1 MNNQN
6 YINHYVEILTGTMT
20 DAAIKNIS
28 LQANAKI
35 SEEVINDLQ
44 AKSKELHQ
52 QIENLNSEISKILT
66 VKQEQE
72 NKITELNNIKNEYEN
87 VKQQVTHVD
96 TFRNELIKERELHQ
110 QTKDEFST
118 LYDLK
123 VKELQQKIDD
133 LQQKNDELAPAKRK
147 KIEEFKV
154 SPVVVTLDT
163 NNKKDS
169 TIRDGGSF

>member
-96 TFRNELIKERELHQ
+96 TFRNELIKERESHQ
-110 QTKDEFST
+110 NTRDS
-118 LYDLK
+118 YD
-123 VKELQQKIDD
+123 KEILELNKRIEYLQ
-133 LQQKNDELAPAKRK
+133 LTPAKRK
-147 KIEEFKV
+147 KVDEGV
-154 SPVVVTLDT
+154 SNSTPDLVINT
-163 NNKKDS
+163 N
-169 TIRDGGSF
+169 TTTEDGGSF